1 MQISAAIEL
10 VLALLAQAQRISG
23 VIGKAI
29 AENRAIS
36 PTEWAEIKAADSA
49 SRVSLVEAIAKA
61 EAEGR

>member
-23 VIGKAI
+23 VLAKAI
-29 AENRAIS
+29 AESRDIS
-36 PTEWAEIKAADSA
+36 PDEWADIKAADDA
-49 SRVSLVEAIAKA
+49 ARDELAAAIAKA